1 MLIIKSLDFAGIILK
16 LGLGSQNYVYFQ
28 VILIF
33 IVWLFGYK
41 IR

>member
-1 MLIIKSLDFAGIILK
+1 MLIIKNLDFAGIILK
-16 LGLGSQNYVYFQ
+16 LGFQKYVHFQ

-33 IVWLFGYK
+33 IVLLFVYK